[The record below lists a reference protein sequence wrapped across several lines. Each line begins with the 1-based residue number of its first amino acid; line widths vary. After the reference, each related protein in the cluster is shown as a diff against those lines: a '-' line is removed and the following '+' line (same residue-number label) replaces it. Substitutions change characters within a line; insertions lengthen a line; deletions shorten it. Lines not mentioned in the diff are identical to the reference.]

1 MRTIEDIIKEANSKG
16 LTVSNLFQL
25 TTIGGTVAEPA
36 RPTGE
41 WQANFH
47 HATGWYDFGRGPS
60 AVEALEEALA
70 RCRGA
75 KGPENRPI
83 PKVVKPSVET
93 VDVDDLI

>member
-1 MRTIEDIIKEANSKG
+1 MRTIEEIIKEANSKG
-16 LTVSNLFQL
+16 LTVANLFQL
-25 TTIGGTVAEPA
+25 TIMAGTPSEPS

-47 HATGWYDFGRGPS
+47 HATGWFDYGRGLS
-60 AVEALEEALA
+60 AVEALEDALV

-83 PKVVKPSVET
+83 PKAVKVAAESVE
-93 VDVDDLI
+93 VDDLI

>member
-1 MRTIEDIIKEANSKG
+1 MRTIEEIIKEANSKG

-25 TTIGGTVAEPA
+25 ITSDGTVSAPA

-47 HATGWYDFGRGPS
+47 HATGWYDYGRGDS
-60 AVEALEEALA
+60 AVEALEDALA
-70 RCRGA
+70 RCKGA

-83 PKVVKPSVET
+83 PKVVKAAVESVE
-93 VDVDDLI
+93 VDDLI